1 MTIRGM
7 ERRLFPR
14 KLIDSRVVFEDEF
27 GEGIIFLNIED
38 ISLGGLFISSDIPIK
53 VGSYVFLS
61 FSLPNSKNKIH
72 ATGQVV
78 RVSRKA
84 GDGEERE
91 GMGIRFV
98 GLSHEAAEEITEFI
112 S

>member
-1 MTIRGM
+1 MTVRGL

-14 KLIDSRVVFEDEF
+14 KLIDTKVVFEDEF
-27 GEGIIFLNIED
+27 GEGVIFLNVED
-38 ISLGGLFISSDIPIK
+38 ISLGGLFISADIPIK
-53 VGSYVFLS
+53 IESYVFLS
-61 FSLPNSKNKIH
+61 FLLPGSKNKIH

-78 RVSRKA
+78 RVTRRE
-84 GDGEERE
+84 GDKEIRE

-98 GLSHEAAEEITEFI
+98 GLSREAADEISEFI